1 MIKKY
6 FPLLIILS
14 IPFLSGKCPP
24 DFRPEIKNI
33 ICLVDFSNSL
43 EERQML
49 SYAEGIKTILYAMGP
64 EDRLIVYPIDGGSIT
79 DRVAIV
85 YEDFRSATNTMG
97 VTFKHLNLPDSISP
111 PFKKKGED
119 AFTAASRK
127 QKRLDGYVKVIAPMI
142 VRRLDSLKQVRR
154 PYGRETDIFSAIY
167 SVKDDMV
174 KQKEKSMI
182 SGEDNVNYL
191 VIFSDLVQESELA
204 NFNTKKGIQHSEFQ
218 PLFTSLREKKLLCNL
233 QQAKVVVYDSYSTS
247 IVSQSPMAKINVR
260 NFWEEYFSDTT
271 INVYQHQMKYF
282 NTTTMDELY
291 NVIKTY

>member
-1 MIKKY
+1 MKY
-6 FPLLIILS
+6 LPLLIILA
-14 IPFLSGKCPP
+14 IPLLSSECKKT
-24 DFRPEIKNI
+24 FQTEIKNI

-43 EERQML
+43 TEKQML

-64 EDRLIVYPIDGGSIT
+64 EDRLIVYPIDGGSVT

-85 YEDFRSATNTMG
+85 YEDFRSATNTLG
-97 VTFKHLNLPDSISP
+97 VTFKNLNLPDSISP

-127 QKRLDGYVKVIAPMI
+127 QKRLDGYVKVITPLI
-142 VRRLDSLKQVRR
+142 VKRLDSLKEVRR

-174 KQKEKSMI
+174 KQKEKSMLP
-182 SGEDNVNYL
+182 GEVNVNYL

-204 NFNTKKGIQHSEFQ
+204 NFNSKKGVQRNEFQ
-218 PLFTSLREKKLLCNL
+218 PLFNSLRDKNLLCDL
-233 QQAKVVVYDSYSTS
+233 HQAKVVVYDSYSTVQQTS
-247 IVSQSPMAKINVR
+247 MVKINIR
-260 NFWEEYFSDTT
+260 NFWEAYFADPTV
-271 INVYQHQMKYF
+271 NVYLHQMKYF